1 MSKVARTLLVFAV
14 LLVSSCGNK
23 KDTNKIETSLKL
35 RFVDE
40 YILPDETTFANTRVG
55 GLSGI
60 DYANGDWYAI
70 SDNSDSPRFYK
81 AIVSYDLK
89 GFNTIQVTAVTH
101 FKDENGNNFW
111 HLTTYRNTIQL
122 PIFKN
127 NFFKNEED
135 LYEYIKGVEPQIPLI
150 SRNGQSI
157 ELPETVNKKDLN
169 EVWEY
174 FNKWLIENNLFSTV
188 NEISHVPY
196 YVDPRGYTEKIFTSK
211 RLYRF
216 RYRDYYR

>member
-1 MSKVARTLLVFAV
+1 MSK
-14 LLVSSCGNK
+14 N
-23 KDTNKIETSLKL
+23 
-35 RFVDE
+35 FVDWQ
-40 YILPDETTFANTRVG
+40 DEQYRDDRMFVMNIA
-55 GLSGI
+55 
-60 DYANGDWYAI
+60 
-70 SDNSDSPRFYK
+70 
-81 AIVSYDLK
+81 
-89 GFNTIQVTAVTH
+89 TA
-101 FKDENGNNFW
+101 KDENGNNFW

-211 RLYRF
+211 IEMSENIQMTTRSIH
-216 RYRDYYR
+216 D